1 MHITLLK
8 KSNSHGIRKFHFSAA
23 QVVSILFILAILPA
37 AGVWVGYQ
45 WAKPSNNETLA
56 VKAIADM
63 RDTLIEQQKQLEL
76 SKGEAQLQIN
86 ALTAKVGLLQA
97 ELNRINALGQRVAEL
112 AKVNKGEFDFS
123 QKPGIGGVLV
133 PLNTADTEGGM
144 QTYQAEDLFRGL
156 DDFRAL
162 INDRAYQLDL
172 LESILLDKELT
183 SEVRISGRPINKGWT
198 SSFFGTRADPF
209 TGEPAW
215 HGGMDFAGKQGAD
228 VISTGSGVV
237 VWAAKRYGYGQMI
250 EINHGDGYATRY
262 AHCEELLVEV
272 GDVVSKGQVIAKMGS
287 QGRST
292 GPHVHYEVL
301 RHGKPVNPQRY
312 VNRR

>member
-8 KSNSHGIRKFHFSAA
+8 KSKRQRIRKFHFSAW
-23 QVVSILFILAILPA
+23 QVVSILCLVLTLPV
-37 AGVWVGYQ
+37 AGIWVGYQ
-45 WAKPSNNETLA
+45 WAVPSQNEALA
-56 VKAIADM
+56 TKAIADM
-63 RDTLIEQQKQLEL
+63 RDTLEIQQQQLQQ
-76 SKGEAQLQIN
+76 SKGDAQLQIN
-86 ALTAKVGLLQA
+86 ALTAKIGLLQA
-97 ELNRINALGQRVAEL
+97 EINRINALGQRVADM
-112 AKVNKGEFDFS
+112 AKINKGEFDFS

-133 PLNTADTEGGM
+133 PLETADTEYTP

-156 DDFRAL
+156 DDFEAL
-162 INDRAYQLDL
+162 INDRAYQLDV
-172 LESILLDKELT
+172 LESILLDKEL
-183 SEVRISGRPINKGWT
+183 SAEVRISGRPINKGWT
-198 SSFFGTRADPF
+198 SSFFGKRADPF

-250 EINHGDGYATRY
+250 EINHGDGYSTRY

-272 GDVVSKGQVIAKMGS
+272 GDVVDKGQVIAKMGS

-301 RHGKPVNPQRY
+301 RNGKAVNPQRY